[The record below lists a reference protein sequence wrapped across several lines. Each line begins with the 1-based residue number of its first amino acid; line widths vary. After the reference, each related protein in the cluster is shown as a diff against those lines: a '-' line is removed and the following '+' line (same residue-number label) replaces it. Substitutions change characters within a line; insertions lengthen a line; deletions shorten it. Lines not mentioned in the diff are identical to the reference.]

1 MLVTIFRIIQ
11 RDTQEAA
18 VFCLSNKSQYC
29 ELGSGSASCAGFVR
43 QKRGKTMP
51 SFIKQRRNIDG
62 IFLSP
67 FLSNEPG
74 PSLKKA
80 LKLLSFLVHC
90 LKIFL
95 KVLYS

>member
-1 MLVTIFRIIQ
+1 
-11 RDTQEAA
+11 
-18 VFCLSNKSQYC
+18 
-29 ELGSGSASCAGFVR
+29 
-43 QKRGKTMP
+43 MP